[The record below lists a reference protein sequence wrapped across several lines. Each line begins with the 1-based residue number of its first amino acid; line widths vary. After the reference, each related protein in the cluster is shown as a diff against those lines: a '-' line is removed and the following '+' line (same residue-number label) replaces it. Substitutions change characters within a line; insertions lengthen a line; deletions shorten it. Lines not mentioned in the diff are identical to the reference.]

1 MGFID
6 FHLLVRSR
14 ESHVSIKHA
23 VIVEYVLRDEYE
35 SLQSGSV
42 SETSKTTR
50 KKFQLYRL
58 K

>member
-35 SLQSGSV
+35 SLQSGSA
-42 SETSKTTR
+42 SETSKTT
-50 KKFQLYRL
+50 
-58 K
+58 